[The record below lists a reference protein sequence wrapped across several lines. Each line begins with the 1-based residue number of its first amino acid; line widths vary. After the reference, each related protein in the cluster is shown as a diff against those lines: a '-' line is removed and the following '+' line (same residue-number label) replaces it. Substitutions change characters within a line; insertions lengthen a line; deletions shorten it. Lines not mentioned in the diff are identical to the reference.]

1 MIYVE
6 LKDGSI
12 YEIENPDKYT
22 ATDVIDKLYG
32 SFIRIYERIF
42 AISEIKQ
49 IKVEE

>member
-6 LKDGSI
+6 LKSGDI
-12 YEIENPDKYT
+12 YEIKNS
-22 ATDVIDKLYG
+22 DKLG
-32 SFIRIYERIF
+32 ISKIFHCLDGKFIRIYERIF